1 MTEPAGERL
10 AEADATAAAG
20 PPLTGD
26 AAIDDA
32 LLGLGELA
40 ATPLSEHHD
49 RLARAHE
56 VLHSAL
62 EREEEPVEP
71 G

>member
-1 MTEPAGERL
+1 MSEPN
-10 AEADATAAAG
+10 ADQVG
-20 PPLTGD
+20 PETGD
-26 AAIDDA
+26 AEIDGA
-32 LLGLGELA
+32 LAQLADLGSMPLG
-40 ATPLSEHHD
+40 EHHD

-62 EREEEPVEP
+62 DRTDDPDR